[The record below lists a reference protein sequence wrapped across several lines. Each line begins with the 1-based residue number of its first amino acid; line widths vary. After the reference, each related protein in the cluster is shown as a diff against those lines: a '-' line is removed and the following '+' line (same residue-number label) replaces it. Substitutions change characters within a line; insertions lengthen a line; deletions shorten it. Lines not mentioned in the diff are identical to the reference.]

1 RQTGAG
7 RGQRRRQPMNPPPLP
22 SNPFRTGGIAAWSIR
37 HPVGVTMITLAV
49 VVLGFFFSL
58 RLPVDLLPN
67 IVYPEV
73 RVRVLDSGV
82 PARIMED
89 QVTRHLEEQ
98 LAITEN
104 VIAMTSVSKDG
115 ESSVDLS
122 FPYGTDVEIAL
133 RDASTRLDRAQREL
147 PTTIDPP
154 QIYKIDPQQIPVT
167 EFVVSSTRRSPVEL
181 RSFVDYT
188 LAKWFINLPGVASN
202 EVGGGLL
209 REIQVLP
216 DPERLAAIGMTSDD
230 LLEVLRD
237 ANRDV
242 PAGTLRAGAREY
254 GSRTAGRF
262 LTVDD
267 IRKLPVQVPGGNSL
281 PLSELAEVR
290 DTHEDERLRVRF
302 NGINGVKMSIQK
314 QPAAN
319 TVAVVDAVRERLD
332 WLRAN
337 RLLPDDIEVHTVA
350 DQSVFVGYAIDNA
363 IGAGLSGAALAMA
376 VVFLFLGDLRR
387 TLVIGTAIPIAIAV
401 TLLVMEFF
409 GLTLNIMSLGGLAV
423 GIGML
428 VDSAIVMLENVH
440 RHQQAGEDPLHA
452 GLNAAAEVNSPIVA
466 STSTNLAAVIPFLMI
481 GGLSGL
487 LFQELII
494 TVSAAIFAAMVVA
507 LTLVPA
513 WGVRLRAESGGD
525 SAWHRGFE
533 RRMQAMQRGYAG
545 LLNRLTGTRTAQVF
559 TVLGFCALL
568 AVGLA
573 LFLSSKQIFLPN
585 LDDGNINVRVSGDP
599 GTSMETMDAVA
610 QQLEELFRR
619 QPEVVS
625 VFTTTGGYIFGRTA
639 REAPSRATLQIQLK
653 PLAARNLSSDE
664 WIERMN
670 GEVEALQLVGYKV
683 LIRALGMRGLRIGS
697 GDEEITYRIQGPD
710 LDALNALGAQ
720 AAAILRDVPG
730 IRSLYWSG
738 EEIQHELS
746 VRIDRER
753 AAQLGLSVNDIGGAL
768 RFALEGEL
776 AGDFIDGDQQFD
788 IRVKLPQPSLRTV
801 GDLQSLLLFAP
812 DNARPA
818 VRLSDVAHIALI
830 AAPNEIHRDMQQ
842 RMVEINATPD
852 GSKALSEI
860 MPVAQQRL
868 AQLKLPDGYRI
879 YDAGT
884 FKVLQ
889 EGRQLAWVLLALA
902 LFLVFVV
909 MAVQYESLRNPLVI
923 LLSVPF
929 AVVGPALALPLTD
942 TPVSMPVWLG
952 LIMLAGIVVNN
963 AIILVEYIELQRDEG
978 MPLLSAIARSG
989 ELRLRPILM
998 TTLTTVVGLLPL
1010 ALGLGEGAEMLQ
1022 PLAQTMLYGLTFSL
1036 LVSLILV
1043 PVIYLWFQ
1051 GGTGV
1056 RSSGPD
1062 LPSDTS
1068 ITGRGKTV

>member
-1 RQTGAG
+1 
-7 RGQRRRQPMNPPPLP
+7 MNPPPFAGSP
-22 SNPFRTGGIAAWSIR
+22 RTGGMAAWSIR

-73 RVRVLDSGV
+73 RVRVLDPGV
-82 PARIMED
+82 PAPIMED
-89 QVTRHLEEQ
+89 QVTRFLEEQ

-104 VIAMTSVSKDG
+104 VIAMVSTSRDG

-122 FPYGTDVEIAL
+122 FPYGTDVDIAL
-133 RDASTRLDRAQREL
+133 RDASTRLDRAEREL

-154 QIYKIDPQQIPVT
+154 IIFKLDPQQIAVT
-167 EFVVSSTRRSPVEL
+167 EFVVSSTQRSPVEL

-188 LAKWFINLPGVASN
+188 LGKWFINLPGVASA

-209 REIQVLP
+209 REIHVLP
-216 DPERLAAIGMTSDD
+216 DLERLAAVGMTGNE
-230 LLEVLRD
+230 LVTILRE

-242 PAGTLRAGAREY
+242 PAGRLRAGAREY
-254 GSRTAGRF
+254 GSRTLGRF
-262 LTVDD
+262 LTVDE
-267 IRKLPVQVPGGNSL
+267 IRALPVRIPGGTSL
-281 PLSELAEVR
+281 PLAELAEVR

-302 NGINGVKMSIQK
+302 NGINGVKLSIQK
-314 QPAAN
+314 QPEAN
-319 TVAVVDAVRERLD
+319 TVAVVEAVNERLT
-332 WLRAN
+332 WLRDN
-337 RLLPDDIEVHTVA
+337 NLLPEDIEVHTVS
-350 DQSVFVGYAIDNA
+350 DQSIYVGYAIDNA

-376 VVFLFLGDLRR
+376 VVFLFLGDIRR

-466 STSTNLAAVIPFLMI
+466 STSTNLAAVVPFLMI
-481 GGLSGL
+481 GGLAGL

-494 TVSAAIFAAMVVA
+494 TVSAAIFAAMLVA

-513 WGVRLRAESGGD
+513 WGVRLRTENPHESG
-525 SAWHRGFE
+525 WHRGFE
-533 RRMQAMQRGYAG
+533 RRMQGLQRRYGAV
-545 LLNRLTGTRTAQVF
+545 LSRLIGTRAPQF
-559 TVLGFCALL
+559 LTVVGFCTLLIVALS
-568 AVGLA
+568 
-573 LFLSSKQIFLPN
+573 LFLSSKEIFLPTM
-585 LDDGNINVRVSGDP
+585 DDGNINVRVTGDP
-599 GTSMETMDAVA
+599 GTSMETMDALA
-610 QQLEELFRR
+610 RQLEEMFRR
-619 QPEVVS
+619 QPEVAS
-625 VFTTTGGYIFGRTA
+625 VFTTTGGFVFGRSA
-639 REAPSRATLQIQLK
+639 REAPSRATLQVQLK
-653 PLAARNLSSDE
+653 PLDQRGISSDQ

-670 GEVEALQLVGYKV
+670 GEIEKLQLVGYKV
-683 LIRALGMRGLRIGS
+683 LLRALGLRGLRTGGS
-697 GDEEITYRIQGPD
+697 DEDISFRIQGPD
-710 LDALNALGAQ
+710 LNTLNAVGAQ
-720 AAAILRDVPG
+720 AADLLRDMPG
-730 IRSLYWSG
+730 VRGLYWSG
-738 EEIQHELS
+738 DEVLHELS

-753 AAQLGLSVNDIGGAL
+753 ATQLGLSVNDIGGAL
-768 RFALEGEL
+768 RLALEGEI
-776 AGDFIDGDQQFD
+776 AGDYIEADQQFD

-801 GDLQSLLLFAP
+801 SDMQSLLLFVP
-812 DNARPA
+812 SGDRPA
-818 VRLSDVAHIALI
+818 VRLSDVARIAMV
-830 AAPNEIHRDMQQ
+830 ATPGQIHRDMQQ

-860 MPVAQQRL
+860 MPEAQRRL
-868 AQLKLPDGYRI
+868 AQLKLPEGYRV

-884 FKVLQ
+884 FKALQ
-889 EGRQLAWVLLALA
+889 EGRQLAAVLLGLA

-923 LLSVPF
+923 LLGVPF
-929 AVVGPALALPLTD
+929 AIIGPGLALPLTG

-963 AIILVEYIELQRDEG
+963 AIVLVEYIELLRQEG
-978 MPLLSAIARSG
+978 LPLRAAVARAG

-1036 LVSLILV
+1036 LVSLILI

-1051 GGTGV
+1051 GGAARAQTPD
-1056 RSSGPD
+1056 RSPGIPAN
-1062 LPSDTS
+1062 T
-1068 ITGRGKTV
+1068 

>member
-1 RQTGAG
+1 MSSERTPDEPA
-7 RGQRRRQPMNPPPLP
+7 
-22 SNPFRTGGIAAWSIR
+22 RTGGIAAWSIR

-73 RVRVLDSGV
+73 RVRVLDAGV

-89 QVTRHLEEQ
+89 QVTRFLEEQ

-104 VIAMTSVSKDG
+104 VIAMTSVSKEGD
-115 ESSVDLS
+115 SSVDLS

-133 RDASTRLDRAQREL
+133 RDASTRLDRAEREL

-167 EFVVSSTRRSPVEL
+167 EFVVSSGSRSPVEL
-181 RSFVDYT
+181 RSFVEYT
-188 LAKWFINLPGVASN
+188 LSKWFINLPGVASS

-216 DPERLAAIGMTSDD
+216 DLERLAAIGLTSED
-230 LLEVLRD
+230 LVTLLRE

-242 PAGTLRAGAREY
+242 PAGRLRAGVHEY
-254 GSRTAGRF
+254 SSRTAGRF
-262 LTVDD
+262 LSVDE
-267 IRKLPVQVPGGNSL
+267 IRKLPVTVPGGNTL
-281 PLSELAEVR
+281 PLSEIAEVR

-302 NGINGVKMSIQK
+302 NGINGVKMTIQK

-319 TVAVVDAVRERLD
+319 TVAVVEAVQERLA

-337 RLLPDDIEVHTVA
+337 HLLPDDIEVHTVS
-350 DQSVFVGYAIDNA
+350 DQSVYVRYAIDNA
-363 IGAGLSGAALAMA
+363 MAAGLSGAALAMA

-387 TLVIGTAIPIAIAV
+387 TLVIGTSIPIAIAV
-401 TLLVMEFF
+401 TLLVMEAF

-452 GLNAAAEVNSPIVA
+452 GLNAAAEVSSPIVA
-466 STSTNLAAVIPFLMI
+466 STTTNLAAVLPFLMI

-487 LFQELII
+487 LFRELIV
-494 TVSAAIFAAMVVA
+494 TVSAAIFAAMLVA

-513 WGVRLRAESGGD
+513 WGVRLRTEGPRD
-525 SAWHRGFE
+525 SAFRRAFE
-533 RRMQAMQRGYAG
+533 RRMQALQRGYSG
-545 LLNRLTGTRTAQVF
+545 VLNRLTGTRTAQAL

-568 AVGLA
+568 AVALP
-573 LFLSSKQIFLPN
+573 LFLSSKQIFLPSM
-585 LDDGNINVRVSGDP
+585 DDGNINVRVTGDP
-599 GTSMETMDAVA
+599 GTSMETMDTVA
-610 QQLEELFRR
+610 KRLEELFRK
-619 QPEVVS
+619 QPEVES
-625 VFTTTGGYIFGRTA
+625 VFTTTGGFIFGRTA
-639 REAPSRATLQIQLK
+639 REASSRATLQVQLK
-653 PLAARNLSSDE
+653 PLAERSVSSDA
-664 WIERMN
+664 WITRMN
-670 GEVEALQLVGYKV
+670 GEIEAMQLVGYKV
-683 LIRALGMRGLRIGS
+683 LLRALGMRGLRVGT
-697 GDEEITYRIQGPD
+697 GEEDITFRIQGPD
-710 LDALNALGAQ
+710 LDVLNALGAQ

-738 EEIQHELS
+738 EEVQQELS

-753 AAQLGLSVNDIGGAL
+753 ATQLGLSVDAIGTAL
-768 RFALEGEL
+768 RFALEGEI
-776 AGDFIDGDQQFD
+776 AGDFIDGDQPFD
-788 IRVKLPQPSLRTV
+788 IRVKLPQPQLRTV
-801 GDLQSLLLFAP
+801 ADLQSLLLFASE
-812 DNARPA
+812 DARPA
-818 VRLSDVAHIALI
+818 VRLSDVAHIALV
-830 AAPNEIHRDMQQ
+830 AAPTEIHRDMQQ
-842 RMVEINATPD
+842 RMAEINATPD

-860 MPVAQQRL
+860 MAVAQERL
-868 AQLKLPDGYRI
+868 AQLELPDGYRL

-884 FKVLQ
+884 FKSLQ
-889 EGRQLAWVLLALA
+889 EGRQLAGVLLALA
-902 LFLVFVV
+902 IFLVFVV

-923 LLSVPF
+923 LLGVPF
-929 AVVGPALALPLTD
+929 AVIGPALALPLTD

-963 AIILVEYIELQRDEG
+963 SIVLVEYIELLRETG
-978 MPLLSAIARSG
+978 VAPRRAIARAG

-1022 PLAQTMLYGLTFSL
+1022 PLALTMLYGLTFSL
-1036 LVSLILV
+1036 LVSLILI

-1051 GGTGV
+1051 GGAAANPPAIQREDQGI
-1056 RSSGPD
+1056 R
-1062 LPSDTS
+1062 L
-1068 ITGRGKTV
+1068 